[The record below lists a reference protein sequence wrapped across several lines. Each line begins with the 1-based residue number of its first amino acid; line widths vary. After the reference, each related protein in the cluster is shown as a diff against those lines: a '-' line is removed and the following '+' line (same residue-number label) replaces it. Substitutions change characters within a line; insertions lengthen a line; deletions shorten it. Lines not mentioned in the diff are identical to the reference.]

1 MKSKPQ
7 DLADLVG
14 HRFAQIQDK
23 SGALAQLHQHL
34 MPLIDPAARPHCAI
48 ANLRGGVV
56 VIGVSSA
63 AWATRLQY
71 QRLELL
77 SELRSKGFPM
87 LTSIEFKVNP
97 QLSRLEQQKPTNSN
111 RLSPQAGEHLQ
122 QLAKDIGGELG
133 EKLKRLA
140 AHAGRP
146 ENAKRRG

>member
-7 DLADLVG
+7 DLAALMG
-14 HRFAQIQDK
+14 QRFSQIQDK
-23 SGALAQLHQHL
+23 SGALAKLHQHL
-34 MPLIDPAARPHCAI
+34 LEILDPAVRPHCAVS
-48 ANLRGGVV
+48 NLRDGVLV
-56 VIGVSSA
+56 VGVSSA

-77 SELRSKGFPM
+77 SELRGKGFPM

-97 QLSRLEQQKPTNSN
+97 QLSRLQQQKPTNSN
-111 RLSPQAGEHLQ
+111 RLSHQASEHLQ
-122 QLAKDIGGELG
+122 QLAESIGGDLG

-146 ENAKRRG
+146 DKGTKSD